1 VIISLD
7 MDGNLGI
14 VKEELWVLFLCI
26 FVKYFNVY
34 MCKYYLFNNV
44 KKYNIY
50 MVSYKA
56 SLYFV
61 LEKLNNE
68 LYKRFL

>member
-1 VIISLD
+1 
-7 MDGNLGI
+7 
-14 VKEELWVLFLCI
+14 
-26 FVKYFNVY
+26 